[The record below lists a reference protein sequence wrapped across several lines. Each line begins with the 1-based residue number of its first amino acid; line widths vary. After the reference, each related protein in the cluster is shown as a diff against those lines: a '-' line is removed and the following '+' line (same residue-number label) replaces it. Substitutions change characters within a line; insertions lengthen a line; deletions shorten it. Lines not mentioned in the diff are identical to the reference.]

1 MNAFVVDID
10 QSNAQQLL
18 IEESRNRP
26 VLVDFWAE
34 WCSHCKTLTPM
45 LEKLAAEY
53 NGQFLLAK
61 IDADEHQMI
70 AAQLGVRSLPTVMVF
85 KDGQPVDGFTG
96 AQPENAVRELLQR
109 YLPNP
114 WDLEYDQAEALVAEG
129 NIVDALEL
137 LRKAQATAG
146 GQANIT
152 LLMADCLLQL
162 NRLDEAEAQLNAVKL
177 ADQDDYFKS
186 LFAKLELQRQSAKSP
201 EIEALEAELAANP
214 GDKSIQLQLAVQYS
228 QNNHTADALAML
240 LGILRREMNFKD
252 GEAKKMFLDILATLG
267 KADPLAIKFQ
277 RQYYTLLY

>member
-201 EIEALEAELAANP
+201 EIEAFEAELAANP